1 MKCLLC
7 GKEFSE
13 RETFLGMISMRKT
26 AKLIC
31 PECQNA
37 FEKIGDEH
45 CPTCYRN
52 GSSEQCTDCKKWA
65 KEDHNVQHRAIYTYN
80 EAMKEYF
87 SKYKFQG
94 DMLLSQVFVK
104 ELKQVLKEYKDYTV
118 VPVPLSTERMA
129 ARQFNQVTA
138 LLDSAHISYQD
149 ILSKKEIRKQSDKN
163 RKERLESDC
172 PFSLKSDNYIPDKV
186 LIIDD
191 IYTTGATLRG
201 IYQLFYERGTK
212 IVKSL
217 TIAR

>member
-31 PECQNA
+31 PECQNT

-45 CPTCYRN
+45 CPTCYRK
-52 GSSEQCTDCKKWA
+52 GSNEQCSDCKKWA
-65 KEDHNVQHRAIYTYN
+65 KENHNVSHRAIYSYN

-94 DMLLSQVFVK
+94 DIVLSQVFAE

-118 VPVPLSTERMA
+118 VPVPLSTGRMA
-129 ARQFNQVTA
+129 ERQFNQVTA
-138 LLDSAHISYQD
+138 ILDTVHISYQD
-149 ILSKKEIRKQSDKN
+149 ILCKQNISKQSDKS
-163 RKERLESDC
+163 RKERLERDC
-172 PFSLKSDNYIPDKV
+172 PFSLKSDSSIPDKV

-191 IYTTGATLRG
+191 IYTTGATLSG
-201 IYQLFYERGTK
+201 IYRLFYEKGAK